1 MRFDPNSYMSG
12 DGEAGFDIGAGPVNP
27 VLDARQKLAQ
37 QIAASGVS
45 PAAAAKMAENLATSG
60 ITDINQ
66 LGMVDVPYDTQV
78 NLNGRGQYVDLQGN
92 VVDPSKVTAQDVS
105 GEYGTQTVYT
115 APITTS
121 SLLGNKETGQRIAS
135 PFSTSAVTAPGLFG
149 GEGNTGYHVNF
160 DAQGNPKF
168 STSTI
173 KDDNSGLAS
182 LATIG
187 LSIAFPELAPII
199 SGASTALQGGNIGD
213 VLKSAAL
220 GYAGQQLMGQ
230 FGGPE
235 YGPSQTPQELP
246 SDFNQYLAPPTASP
260 PPVATSYPVPDQPP
274 FQGQITNYPQTSI
287 NDLANTAP
295 PPAAGTPIQNIAN
308 LQPVD
313 YSLTSP
319 NLQTAPNYLQTPGI
333 GEGLG
338 LPQTA
343 PSFTQLPGI
352 GEGLGTT
359 DYSLASNNPNLQTM
373 GGGQGIVNPNYA
385 NLTEMGGAQGL
396 MPTATNTLS
405 SGAMGLP
412 TTIGGNI
419 GQTASSLISN
429 VPDYV
434 DYRLPGGG
442 EGFGLTASQNPNL
455 TQMGGGQGILPPDSA
470 NLGMMGGGQGLTTLA
485 AGGGVLGATGIN
497 TGASLAG
504 NLGASLAGTGLA
516 GTNLANAGIT
526 GAGTLGTVDGTT
538 GGLAST
544 AAATGGGLLSGL
556 SPLQIASLGSALLGT
571 TGSLI
576 SNNAIS
582 NAQAIQNAS
591 AQKSLGTL
599 GDIYN
604 KNLESIA
611 PYQQA
616 GTGALNQINQQMPY
630 LTHQFD
636 VNDLNSQ
643 LAPNYQFMLGQGQMA
658 NQRAANVG
666 GGALSGNT
674 LTGLNRYTQ
683 DYAGNA
689 YQNAFNNYNTQRNNI
704 YNTLSGIA
712 GLGSTANQQG
722 IGAGTA
728 YGTNTTNLNTGLA
741 AANAAATI
749 GKAQNTGSTISN
761 LGNTALL
768 ASLLGQTN
776 TVSNVDKAINPY
788 FSLFGGP

>member
-1 MRFDPNSYMSG
+1 MSG
-12 DGEAGFDIGAGPVNP
+12 NDEAVGAGLVDP

-92 VVDPSKVTAQDVS
+92 IVDPSKVTAQDVS

-121 SLLGNKETGQRIAS
+121 SLLGNKETGQRIDS

-173 KDDNSGLAS
+173 KNDNSGLAS

-187 LSIAFPELAPII
+187 LSIAFPEFAPLI
-199 SGASTALQGGNIGD
+199 SGGSTALQGGNIGD
-213 VLKSAAL
+213 VLKSAAM

-295 PPAAGTPIQNIAN
+295 PAAVGTPLQNIGE
-308 LQPVD
+308 LQPTD
-313 YSLTSP
+313 YSLGSTTP
-319 NLQTAPNYLQTPGI
+319 QTAPNYLERPGG

-338 LPQTA
+338 A
-343 PSFTQLPGI
+343 
-352 GEGLGTT
+352 T
-359 DYSLASNNPNLQTM
+359 DYSLAYSTNTNPITD
-373 GGGQGIVNPNYA
+373 
-385 NLTEMGGAQGL
+385 MGGAQGIQ
-396 MPTATNTLS
+396 P
-405 SGAMGLP
+405 SG
-412 TTIGGNI
+412 
-419 GQTASSLISN
+419 
-429 VPDYV
+429 
-434 DYRLPGGG
+434 
-442 EGFGLTASQNPNL
+442 
-455 TQMGGGQGILPPDSA
+455 SA
-470 NLGMMGGGQGLTTLA
+470 NLSNMGGGQGLTINPGAPSTTLSGA
-485 AGGGVLGATGIN
+485 LSSFGGVNPASMSSMGGAQGLTYQTPTGLITNDGLLPTGGLTGASSVLGATGLN
-497 TGASLAG
+497 TGANVAG
-504 NLGASLAGTGLA
+504 NLGSSLAGTGLA
-516 GTNLANAGIT
+516 AGAAGAGSLGAVDGATSGLAN
-526 GAGTLGTVDGTT
+526 
-538 GGLAST
+538 T
-544 AAATGGGLLSGL
+544 AAATGANVLSGL
-556 SPLQIASLGSALLGT
+556 SPLQIAALGSGLLGV
-571 TGSLI
+571 TGAAI
-576 SNNAIS
+576 SNNAIN
-582 NAQAIQNAS
+582 NAQATQNAS
-591 AQKSLGTL
+591 AQKSMGVL

-604 KNLESIA
+604 TNLKSIA
-611 PYQQA
+611 PYQEA
-616 GTGALNQINQQMPY
+616 GVGALNEINKQMPY

-636 VNDLNSQ
+636 ANDLNSG

-712 GLGSTANQQG
+712 GMGSTANQQG

-749 GKAQNTGSTISN
+749 GKAQNTGSTISS

-768 ASLLGQTN
+768 ASLLGQN
-776 TVSNVDKAINPY
+776 NGVSNVDKAINPY
-788 FSLFGGP
+788 FSIFGGP

>member
-1 MRFDPNSYMSG
+1 
-12 DGEAGFDIGAGPVNP
+12 
-27 VLDARQKLAQ
+27 
-37 QIAASGVS
+37 
-45 PAAAAKMAENLATSG
+45 
-60 ITDINQ
+60 
-66 LGMVDVPYDTQV
+66 VPYDTQV
-78 NLNGRGQYVDLQGN
+78 NLNGAGQFVDLQGN
-92 VVDPSKVTAQDVS
+92 IVDPSKVTAQDVS
-105 GEYGTQTVYT
+105 GEYGSQTVYT

-121 SLLGNKETGQRIAS
+121 SLLGNIETGQRIDS
-135 PFSTSAVTAPGLFG
+135 PFSTSEVTAPGLFG
-149 GEGNTGYHVNF
+149 GEGSTGFHVNF

-187 LSIAFPELAPII
+187 LSIAFPEFAPLI

-220 GYAGQQLMGQ
+220 GYAGQQLMG
-230 FGGPE
+230 GLNAPE
-235 YGPSQTPQELP
+235 VGPSQIPQELP
-246 SDFNQYLAPPTASP
+246 SSFNQYLAPEAVIP
-260 PPVATSYPVPDQPP
+260 PPVATSYPVPDQTP
-274 FQGQITNYPQTSI
+274 FQGQITNIPEPVATSYPVPDQTPFQGQITNFAQPETTLADLANIAPQPEAISYPEQTPPQAQTTNYPQPENVVQPQTS
-287 NDLANTAP
+287 LADVAKIAPEQPFNQTPLSDMATVPTETGSQEAIQRLQDNLEQYKQTTAVAP
-295 PPAAGTPIQNIAN
+295 VTTPLSDIAN
-308 LQPVD
+308 MQPV
-313 YSLTSP
+313 
-319 NLQTAPNYLQTPGI
+319 N
-333 GEGLG
+333 
-338 LPQTA
+338 
-343 PSFTQLPGI
+343 
-352 GEGLGTT
+352 
-359 DYSLASNNPNLQTM
+359 YSLASTNPNLE
-373 GGGQGIVNPNYA
+373 A
-385 NLTEMGGAQGL
+385 MGGAQGIVAPDYANL
-396 MPTATNTLS
+396 PEMNGAQGFVPTATNTLS
-405 SGAMGLP
+405 PGAMTAP
-412 TTIGGNI
+412 YTIGGNL
-419 GQTASSLISN
+419 GQTAAGLISP
-429 VPDYV
+429 VPNYTDYSLQPANATQGIV
-434 DYRLPGGG
+434 
-442 EGFGLTASQNPNL
+442 ANPNANL
-455 TQMGGGQGILPPDSA
+455 EAMGGGQGILPPESA
-470 NLGMMGGGQGLTTLA
+470 NLASMGGGQGLTALA
-485 AGGGVLGATGIN
+485 AGGGVLGATGVN

-504 NLGASLAGTGLA
+504 NLGASLAGTGLPNANLA
-516 GTNLANAGIT
+516 GTGLGATSAGVGNLANAAAPIT
-526 GAGTLGTVDGTT
+526 GGSGMGD
-538 GGLAST
+538 
-544 AAATGGGLLSGL
+544 LLSGL

-582 NAQAIQNAS
+582 NAQAAQNAS

-616 GTGALNQINQQMPY
+616 GTGALNQISQQMPY

-636 VNDLNSQ
+636 ANDLNSQ

-749 GKAQNTGSTISN
+749 GKAQNTGSTISS

-768 ASLLGQTN
+768 ASLLGQN
-776 TVSNVDKAINPY
+776 NGVSNVDKAINPY
-788 FSLFGGP
+788 FSLLGGP